1 MRSHRKW
8 RSAKICFM
16 SRSMCCFYPVVLA
29 GLVAAGCAAPL
40 PAVYRS
46 ESFQRETPFVT
57 WSTREPVGACE
68 VGKRAL
74 LSQGYQLD
82 GADPVRIRGEK
93 LFQPSHD
100 QAVTLHITLVC
111 LPSNVG
117 AVIYANALQTRY
129 ELKSA
134 SSSTGVSVAG
144 IGSISLPW
152 AADKEALVKV
162 GEETVA
168 DPDFYRRLFA
178 LIDALDGANAGDTEL
193 GDSPLAP

>member
-1 MRSHRKW
+1 MLRS
-8 RSAKICFM
+8 I
-16 SRSMCCFYPVVLA
+16 CCFYPVVLA

-82 GADPVRIRGEK
+82 GVDPVRIRGEK
-93 LFQPSHD
+93 LFQPSPD
-100 QAVTLHITLVC
+100 QAVTLNITLVC

-129 ELKSA
+129 ALKAA

-162 GEETVA
+162 GEETVT

-178 LIDALDGANAGDTEL
+178 LVDALDGANAGSTEL
-193 GDSPLAP
+193 GDSPLVP

>member
-1 MRSHRKW
+1 M
-8 RSAKICFM
+8 
-16 SRSMCCFYPVVLA
+16 
-29 GLVAAGCAAPL
+29 
-40 PAVYRS
+40 
-46 ESFQRETPFVT
+46 
-57 WSTREPVGACE
+57 
-68 VGKRAL
+68 
-74 LSQGYQLD
+74 
-82 GADPVRIRGEK
+82 
-93 LFQPSHD
+93 
-100 QAVTLHITLVC
+100 C